1 MRLVFRHAV
10 RALTTLTLSAG
21 LLTAC
26 AGGDSPTKPS
36 TGTGSG
42 NPGVQPA
49 PTTPGAIAL
58 AIVGLPFGVS
68 GDMTVTGPS
77 GFSKVVTNAS
87 TLAELPPGR
96 YTITARAVRT
106 ATGVFAPT
114 SATQTIDVGAGPP
127 TNATVTY
134 AALAAVIDVAITGLP
149 QSVAAKVTLTPPSGD
164 EVPIAATQ
172 RVDPAV
178 AGRWRMVA
186 LPVATGGY
194 TYAPSPAARDLDAV
208 SGDTLKVPVVYT
220 LSTGAIAVAVTG
232 LPASATAP
240 ITVTGPYGAA
250 RVLNGTATLTDLAP
264 GVYTVAADPVTAGNL
279 SYVPITPSQQVTVAA
294 AIVATPA
301 VVAYRTP
308 VGSLAISSSGL
319 PAGTKATFSLAGAV
333 VTRTVVGDAT
343 IDSLPPGSYTVTTSS
358 LSANGNTYA
367 PIPPSIVV
375 AVTDG
380 STANAR
386 FVFGP
391 TTGGISVALSGLP
404 EGASTSLNITGPDG
418 FARALTAS
426 TTLTNL
432 TPGKYTIT
440 APTVRGSFGVFVATP
455 ATQDVTVA
463 AGGAVVPVTVTYAP
477 LPSVV
482 EVTVLGL
489 PGGSTPGVTLTSPS
503 GQDIAV
509 TGLTTRVAPASA
521 GSWKLVATG
530 VNVGGYVYS
539 AAPAT
544 QTQAVAQSDTLRLSV
559 QYTLTSGALAIAVT
573 GLPQNAGGIV
583 NVTGPGNFVRN
594 VTTTTTLVGLT
605 PGTYTVNASS
615 VTVLGLP
622 YAANPPSQTVTVAA
636 SLTASPATVTYAVP
650 GGRIAFSLTGLPS
663 GASPNFLFTGSSGTQ
678 TLSGSATLDVVPPGT
693 YSMHASVFTYNGTTY
708 TPTPATRS
716 LTVTIGQ
723 TTVASFSYA
732 GSGGTTGRLSF
743 NVSGLPQGA
752 TPTFTLTGSGGGSSI
767 TGTSIVDPVAAGSY
781 TLTANS
787 VSSGASTYT
796 ATPASQSITITAGVT
811 TTANVTYSSGGGGG
825 GGGFNVSVDNV
836 YLTQATQRLDGTVTL
851 VANRDALL
859 RVFVTA
865 NTANIARPDVRVR
878 VYDGATLLQTTTL
891 TAPEVGVRTSIAE
904 GTLTST
910 WNTVVPAAN
919 VRSTMKVLVDVDPTS
934 TLSEGDRTD
943 NIWPRGGTP
952 QTIAVNVVPSFNV
965 RFVPVTIAGLTG
977 NVSEGNKE
985 SFLIST
991 RRFMPIKDINSDV
1004 RAPFTSS
1011 APALVADDAN
1021 NGWLTVLSELNAL
1034 RTTDGAP
1041 STTHY
1046 YGVVKVTYNSG
1057 IAGLGYVPG
1066 RAAMGWDYQPSNDG
1080 VAVHEWGHN
1089 FSRPHT
1095 PCGVSGDAAYPYP
1108 GGQIGMFGW
1117 NSSTNALVNTNA
1129 TDIMG
1134 YCSNTWISD
1143 WTWGKVMDYRA
1154 ATGFQTSAFR
1164 AASATSDEG
1173 LLVWGRVVDGRVIL
1187 EPSFRVRA
1195 PASAPVNG
1203 ATHRVE
1209 LLDAQGA
1216 TLLDLP
1222 LLADRVDHETRHDE
1236 RQFAVVLPWSASLEQ
1251 SLTSVRVR
1259 DVRQPLAATER
1270 VSANAR
1276 ARAANRGATL
1286 ADDPSADVTPISAT
1300 RSRVTWNSTAYPMA
1314 LVRDA
1319 TSGAIMGFVR
1329 NSGDAVVTN
1338 GRAVEVVYSDG
1349 VRSIVRR

>member
-1 MRLVFRHAV
+1 MAV
-10 RALTTLTLSAG
+10 
-21 LLTAC
+21 
-26 AGGDSPTKPS
+26 
-36 TGTGSG
+36 
-42 NPGVQPA
+42 
-49 PTTPGAIAL
+49 

-68 GDMTVTGPS
+68 ADLTVTGPG

-87 TLAELPPGR
+87 TLAELTPGR
-96 YTITARAVRT
+96 YTITARVVRA
-106 ATGVFAPT
+106 ATGVFAP
-114 SATQTIDVGAGPP
+114 SAATQSVDVGAGPP

-134 AALAAVIDVAITGLP
+134 AALAAVIDVSITGLP
-149 QSVAAKVTLTPPSGD
+149 QGVAAKVSLTPPGGG
-164 EVPIAATQ
+164 ELPIAATQ

-178 AGRWRMVA
+178 AGRWQLTA
-186 LPVATGGY
+186 LPVGSGGY
-194 TYAPSPAARDLDAV
+194 TYSPSPATRDLDAL
-208 SGDTLKVPVVYT
+208 SGDTLKVPVVYA

-232 LPASATAP
+232 LPTSATAP
-240 ITVTGPYGAA
+240 ITVTGPDGSA

-264 GVYTVAADPVTAGNL
+264 GAYTVAAGPVSAGGL
-279 SYVPITPSQQVTVAA
+279 SYVPITASQQVTVAA
-294 AIVATPA
+294 SIVATPA
-301 VVAYRTP
+301 IVAYRTP
-308 VGSLAISSSGL
+308 VGSLAISSTGL
-319 PAGTKATFSLAGAV
+319 PLGTKATFSLAGSTI
-333 VTRTVVGDAT
+333 TRSVVGDGT

-367 PIPPSIVV
+367 PIPPTIVV

-380 STANAR
+380 ATSTAR

-391 TTGGISVALSGLP
+391 TTGGLSIALSGLP
-404 EGASTSLNITGPDG
+404 DGASATISVTGPDG

-426 TTLTNL
+426 ATLTNL
-432 TPGKYTIT
+432 TPGKYTIA

-455 ATQDVTVA
+455 PSQDVTVS
-463 AGGAVVPVTVTYAP
+463 AGGAVVPATVVYAP

-489 PGGSTPGVTLTSPS
+489 PSGSTPGITLTSPS
-503 GQDIAV
+503 GQDIAI
-509 TGLTTRVAPASA
+509 TALTTRIAQASA
-521 GSWKLVATG
+521 GSWRLVAAG
-530 VNVGGYVYS
+530 VNVGGYLYS

-544 QTQAVAQSDTLRLSV
+544 QTQSVALSDTLRLSV

-573 GLPQNAGGIV
+573 GLPSGAGGV
-583 NVTGPGNFVRN
+583 LNVTGPGNFVRN

-605 PGTYTVNASS
+605 PGTYTINASS

-622 YAANPPSQTVTVAA
+622 YAANPPSQTVVVAA
-636 SLTASPATVTYAVP
+636 SLTAAPATVTYAVP
-650 GGRIAFSLTGLPS
+650 GGRIAFSLTGLPV
-663 GASPNFLFTGSSGTQ
+663 GATPNFLLTGSNGTQ
-678 TLSGSATLDVVPPGT
+678 TISGSATLDVVAAGT

-723 TTVASFSYA
+723 TATAAFSYV
-732 GSGGTTGRLSF
+732 GSGGTTGRLAF
-743 NVSGLPQGA
+743 NVTGLPQGA
-752 TPTFTLTGSGGGSSI
+752 TPTFTLTGTGGGTSI
-767 TGTSIVDPVAAGSY
+767 TGTATVDPVAAGTY
-781 TLTANS
+781 TLTANT
-787 VSSGASTYT
+787 VSAGASTYT
-796 ATPASQSITITAGVT
+796 ATPASQSITISAGGT
-811 TTANVTYSSGGGGG
+811 TTANIAYASGGGGG
-825 GGGFNVSVDNV
+825 GGGFNISVDNV
-836 YLTQATQRLDGTVTL
+836 YLTQATQRLDGSVAL

-878 VYDGATLLQTTTL
+878 IYDGATLLQTTTL

-904 GTLTST
+904 GTLIST

-919 VRSTMKVLVDVDPTS
+919 VRTTMKVLVDADPSS
-934 TLSEGDRTD
+934 TLGEADRND
-943 NIWPRGGTP
+943 NVWPRGGNP
-952 QTIAVNVVPSFNV
+952 QSVTVNVVPAFNV
-965 RFVPVTIAGLTG
+965 RFVPVTVAGLTG
-977 NVSEGNKE
+977 NVSEANKE

-991 RRFMPIKDINSDV
+991 RRYMPVKDVVSDV

-1021 NGWLTVLSELNAL
+1021 SGWLTVLSELNAL

-1108 GGQIGMFGW
+1108 GGQIGVYGW
-1117 NSSTNALVNTNA
+1117 NSSTNSLVNTNA

-1154 ATGFQTSAFR
+1154 SSGFQTSAMR
-1164 AASATSDEG
+1164 AASSASDEG
-1173 LLVWGRVVDGRVIL
+1173 LLVWGRVIDGRVIL

-1251 SLTSVRVR
+1251 SLASVRVR
-1259 DVRQPLAATER
+1259 DVRQPLATTER
-1270 VSANAR
+1270 VSAYAR
-1276 ARAANRGATL
+1276 ARSAGRAGAL
-1286 ADDPSADVTPISAT
+1286 PDDPAADVAPISTT
-1300 RSRVTWNSTAYPMA
+1300 RARVRWNSAAYPMA

-1319 TSGAIMGFVR
+1319 SSGAIMGFVR

-1349 VRSIVRR
+1349 VRSVVRR

>member
-1 MRLVFRHAV
+1 MRPALRRAA
-10 RALTTLTLSAG
+10 RTLIALTLGAG
-21 LLTAC
+21 ILAAC

-36 TGTGSG
+36 NGTGGG

-68 GDMTVTGPS
+68 ADLTITGPG

-87 TLAELPPGR
+87 TLAELTPGR
-96 YTITARAVRT
+96 YTISARAVRT
-106 ATGVFAPT
+106 SAGVFAPS
-114 SATQTIDVGAGPP
+114 SATQIIDVGGGPP

-134 AALAAVIDVAITGLP
+134 AALAAVIDVTISGLP
-149 QSVAAKVTLTPPSGD
+149 QGVAAKVSLTPPGGG

-172 RVDPAV
+172 RVDPAA
-178 AGRWRMVA
+178 AGRWQLLAQNVGS
-186 LPVATGGY
+186 GGY
-194 TYAPSPAARDLDAV
+194 TYAPTPATRDLDVV
-208 SGDTLKVPVVYT
+208 SGDTVKVPVVYA
-220 LSTGAIAVAVTG
+220 LSTGAIAVSVTG

-240 ITVTGPYGAA
+240 ITVTGPDGAA

-264 GVYTVAADPVTAGNL
+264 GVYTVAAGPLGVGGLAWVPV
-279 SYVPITPSQQVTVAA
+279 TPSQQVTVVAS
-294 AIVATPA
+294 IVATPA
-301 VVAYRTP
+301 IVAYRTP
-308 VGSLAISSSGL
+308 VGRLAISSTGL
-319 PAGTKATFSLAGAV
+319 PIGTKATFSLAGSV
-333 VTRTVVGDAT
+333 VTRSVVGDAT
-343 IDSLPPGSYTVTTSS
+343 VDSLPPGSYTVTTSS

-367 PIPPSIVV
+367 PIPPTIVV

-380 STANAR
+380 TTSNAR
-386 FVFGP
+386 FAFGP
-391 TTGGISVALSGLP
+391 TTGGLSVSLSGLP
-404 EGASTSLNITGPDG
+404 DGASATISISGPDG
-418 FARALTAS
+418 FTRALSAS
-426 TTLTNL
+426 ATLTNL
-432 TPGKYTIT
+432 TPGKYTIS

-455 ATQDVTVA
+455 ASQDVTVS
-463 AGGAVVPVTVTYAP
+463 AGGVVVPATVAYAP

-489 PGGSTPGVTLTSPS
+489 PGGSTPSVTLTAPT

-509 TGLTTRVAPASA
+509 TALTTRIANATA
-521 GSWKLVATG
+521 GSWRLVAAG
-530 VNVGGYVYS
+530 VTVGGYVYS

-544 QTQAVAQSDTLRLSV
+544 QTQSVALSDTLRFSV

-573 GLPQNAGGIV
+573 GLPSGAGGLLS
-583 NVTGPGNFVRN
+583 VTGPGNFVRS

-605 PGTYTVNASS
+605 PGTYTVTASS

-622 YAANPPSQTVTVAA
+622 YAANPPSQTVTVSA
-636 SLTASPATVTYAVP
+636 SLSATPATVNYAVP
-650 GGRIAFSLTGLPS
+650 GGRIAFNLTGLPS
-663 GASPNFLFTGSSGTQ
+663 GASPNFLLTGTSGTQ
-678 TLSGSATLDVVPPGT
+678 TISGSATLDVVAAGT

-708 TPTPATRS
+708 TPTPATVS
-716 LTVTIGQ
+716 LTVSIGQ
-723 TTVASFSYA
+723 TSVATFSYA
-732 GSGGTTGRLSF
+732 GSGGTTGRLAF
-743 NVSGLPQGA
+743 NVSGLPQGT
-752 TPTFTLTGSGGGSSI
+752 TPTFTLAGSGGGTSLS
-767 TGTSIVDPVAAGSY
+767 GTSTVDPIAAGTY
-781 TLTANS
+781 TLTANT
-787 VSSGASTYT
+787 VTSGTSTYT
-796 ATPASQSITITAGVT
+796 PTPATQSITISVGATS
-811 TTANVTYSSGGGGG
+811 TANITYSGGGGS

-836 YLTQATQRLDGTVTL
+836 YLTQATQRLDGTVAL

-878 VYDGATLLQTTTL
+878 IYDGASLLQTTTL

-910 WNTVVPAAN
+910 WNTVVPAVN
-919 VRSTMKVLVDVDPTS
+919 VRTTMKVLVDVDPSS
-934 TLSEGDRTD
+934 TLSEANRTD

-952 QTIAVNVVPSFNV
+952 QSVAVSVVPAFNV
-965 RFVPVTIAGLTG
+965 RFVPVTVAGLTG
-977 NVSEGNKE
+977 NVSDANRE
-985 SFLIST
+985 SFLTST
-991 RRFMPIKDINSDV
+991 RRFMPIKDVVADV

-1021 NGWLTVLSELNAL
+1021 SGWLTVLSELNAL

-1041 STTHY
+1041 NTTHY
-1046 YGVVKVTYNSG
+1046 YGVVKVSYTSG

-1066 RAAMGWDYQPSNDG
+1066 RAAIGWDYQPSNDG

-1095 PCGVSGDAAYPYP
+1095 PCGVSGDAAYPYA
-1108 GGQIGMFGW
+1108 GGQIGVYGW
-1117 NSSTNALVNTNA
+1117 NSSSNALVNSNA
-1129 TDIMG
+1129 TDVMG

-1143 WTWGKVMDYRA
+1143 WTWSNVMNYRA
-1154 ATGFQTSAFR
+1154 SSGFQASAFR
-1164 AASATSDEG
+1164 ASSSATDDG

-1195 PASAPVNG
+1195 PATAPVSG

-1222 LLADRVDHETRHDE
+1222 LLADRVDHEMRHEE
-1236 RQFAVVLPWSASLEQ
+1236 RQFAVVLPWSATLEQ
-1251 SLTSVRVR
+1251 ALTSVRVR
-1259 DVRQPLAATER
+1259 DVRQPLATTER

-1276 ARAANRGATL
+1276 ARAANRGA
-1286 ADDPSADVTPISAT
+1286 AVIDDPAADITPIGTT
-1300 RSRVTWNSTAYPMA
+1300 RSQIRWNSSAYPMA

-1319 TSGAIMGFVR
+1319 NSGAIMGFVR